1 MEDGR
6 SVPLKDTINLMQS
19 LQRVLKNKITLLRL
33 RVRVPVA
40 AGMPYPIYYGAST
53 VRYGNGFLLV
63 GGEGPNGAVGAI
75 QQWDEATSTLQ
86 PVAAG
91 AALGTPRGGAA
102 AVLVEAAAFPA
113 CFP

>member
-1 MEDGR
+1 
-6 SVPLKDTINLMQS
+6 
-19 LQRVLKNKITLLRL
+19 
-33 RVRVPVA
+33 
-40 AGMPYPIYYGAST
+40 MPYPIYYGAST
-53 VRYGNGFLLV
+53 VRDGNGFLLV

-91 AALGTPRGGAA
+91 GAALGTPRGGAA

>member
-1 MEDGR
+1 
-6 SVPLKDTINLMQS
+6 
-19 LQRVLKNKITLLRL
+19 
-33 RVRVPVA
+33 
-40 AGMPYPIYYGAST
+40 MPYPIYYGAST

-86 PVAAG
+86 PVAE